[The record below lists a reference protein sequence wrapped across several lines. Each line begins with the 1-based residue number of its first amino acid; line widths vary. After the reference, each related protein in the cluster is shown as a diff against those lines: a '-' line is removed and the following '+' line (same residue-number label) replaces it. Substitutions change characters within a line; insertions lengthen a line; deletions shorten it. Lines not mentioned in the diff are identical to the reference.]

1 MTLPDNWKCAA
12 YGCPLP
18 GGQSMDRGPGIKYY
32 CRFHANASM
41 DEWDRISF
49 AINQNIDR
57 LRDLY
62 QLHNAPYNQSRS
74 RFVDPIPGETGHEY
88 RMRVEM
94 IVRNLVI
101 NGVAPESKSANPELE
116 NAA

>member
-41 DEWDRISF
+41 DDWDRISF
-49 AINQNIDR
+49 AINQNIG
-57 LRDLY
+57 LFRDLY
-62 QLHNAPYNQSRS
+62 AGNLSKLIG
-74 RFVDPIPGETGHEY
+74 PIKGETGHEY
-88 RMRVEM
+88 RMRAEM
-94 IVRNLVI
+94 MARNLVI
-101 NGVAPESKSANPELE
+101 HGVMPESKSDNPELE